1 MPNTFTENSFAST
14 YKDDWK
20 DSDHYHRIL
29 FNSGRALQ
37 ARELTQMQTI
47 IQEEIAKFGRNIFKD
62 GAAVNPGG
70 PTIKN
75 NVEFVK
81 LNTTSGAIPTI
92 ANAFN
97 KTLTGQTSG
106 IIARVNRVIDAEG
119 SDPATLCIQY
129 TDTQSGTAGAE
140 VIRFTPGETI
150 TDGVTNFVVQT
161 TNTAENPAT
170 GQGTQV
176 SNAAGDFFARGH
188 FVFAEPQTIVLSKYS
203 TTPNAEIGFR
213 ITEDI
218 VTASDNDALFD
229 NQGVTPN
236 RASPGADRYR
246 IRLTL
251 INKTDLAAGE
261 NFIYYAN
268 IVAGEIVEQVS
279 ATSDYNAPTEL
290 LAQNIRETNGDY
302 IVKDFRLN
310 FAADSSD
317 DSKIVAN
324 IEPGGVAYVDGFRA
338 DAEQGATIRIDKP
351 RTPVLVE
358 NEIVGIYYGNY
369 VNVDE
374 LQGNVVSSFAKQNL
388 STSTTDPSGSVIGT
402 ARVRYVEEDG
412 ANYKVYLFDIEMTS
426 GQSFRDTR
434 TIGTNANNFV
444 KIILE
449 GGQAVIKDATS
460 KSLVYPLTH
469 IRPDEIDDVTYEVQ
483 RVITAGAATVSDDEF
498 SLSIS
503 GNEKFSNTS
512 DWFITSLDS
521 GGVVSGAT
529 FTLTGGGTGVDV
541 ENLPD
546 SSASYAVYAKVTKTN
561 TAGMAR
567 QKTLTELTYS
577 GSIESDGSG
586 VRFLDLHRTDLHD
599 VISIK
604 ETDSDGRDVSADFTI
619 DNGRRPGFYGNARYI
634 LSTNASAPS
643 TVFTR
648 FKHFRHGVGDYFD
661 KTSYDGQ
668 IAYEDIPGNLRNVI
682 DFRSSVDSNGDF
694 TGTRAALNEVP
705 TSGDVFQAD
714 VSYYQGRTDRIVATR
729 DGTIKHQQGQPGF
742 ERQAPSLAAGT
753 LPLFTIDF
761 PPYVLNDSD
770 VGVVPLK
777 HKRFQMKDIARLEER
792 IDDLVEDVSL
802 NALEASTSTLLVQ
815 DASGNIRTKS
825 GFFAD
830 NFGDRGFSDTQ
841 AGDYRAAI
849 DPSTETLSAGV
860 HRYGINLVYDSDA
873 STNTI
878 LKGDIV
884 YIKHSH
890 AVAIQQNRISGVE
903 NVNPFAVIS
912 NEGNLTISPSS
923 DTWVDEKYKPNLTVG
938 GGDELVDTNI
948 VENEGEV
955 EGRGTELANQRAG
968 KRLDWVNKSATT
980 YNWLTG
986 LPFIFTWKSVQEWNW
1001 NGTNNEGRVTDEG
1014 AYTST
1019 RKKKK
1024 RRGGWGGHY
1033 TKTYRKQG
1041 RQFSQKII
1049 TKEWVKPEF
1058 VEDRSISLVFLP
1070 YVRSRKMFFKAQGLR
1085 PNTQYF
1091 AFFDGKSVADY
1102 VRTESTFERMGD
1114 KAGTAYTEEGE
1125 YANTFSHP
1133 SGATTLISDANG
1145 ELIGSFFIPSNNTLR
1160 FDSGNLEFK
1169 LLDINVNQNDASTSR
1184 AVALYYSKGQLD
1196 TRQKTFKNT
1205 RMLEFKTRR
1214 WQEVCWS
1221 DPLAQSFRTS
1231 TGNGIFVTKVDA
1243 FLNKNGE
1250 DTIPIQMQIRPLE
1263 NGSPSSTT
1271 ILPGASVF
1279 VNAADVVDNASS
1291 TTQAQVIANPTT
1303 FEFEEPVFL
1312 EPNTEYAI
1320 VLLADTTNYEAYVAE
1335 TYQFELGSTE
1345 SRINRQPSM
1354 GSLFKSQNGTTWT
1367 PDQTKDL
1374 AFTVYKAQ
1382 FDTAGGTAR
1391 YENRPI
1397 QPEPTRP
1404 NPFYGDSGDKTLTMM
1419 FPAHGFKVG
1428 DTVNI
1433 TGLDSATRYNGIL
1446 GSSIMNG
1453 PQNGGRNVTL
1463 ADNFVIQ
1470 FEADSAPTST
1480 GLFGGTSVISTRQF
1494 NYDDLYPIIDYLAP
1508 EDTTVD
1514 FEVQTLTGSSFAGT
1528 ETRYQANGFTN
1539 DVENKESNIFDFP
1552 RILALSSNET
1562 AAKSVEFNI
1571 NMNTSDAD
1579 VSPFIDGQRT
1589 AVIAE
1594 ANIIDKQASTT
1605 TTGYNVP
1612 YSYVAETDARFG
1624 SAAAKHI
1631 TSVIEVP
1638 ETAVGI
1644 KVILDAVRPNAST
1657 LTLYYRTATGDEEIK
1672 DKAWTLQ
1679 TSEISVPPSET
1690 FAEYRYLIG
1699 GTEGTLTPFTKYQLK
1714 LVMESTNSSRV
1725 PIVKDLRGIALA
1737 T

>member
-1 MPNTFTENSFAST
+1 MVNAFTENTFSAT

-62 GAAVNPGG
+62 GASVNPGG
-70 PTIKN
+70 PTVRN
-75 NVEFVK
+75 NVEYVK
-81 LNTTSGAIPTI
+81 LNTTTGETPTDAILGTE
-92 ANAFN
+92 F
-97 KTLTGQTSG
+97 TGQTSA
-106 IIARVNRVIDAEG
+106 IKARVIRVVAAEG
-119 SDPATLCIQY
+119 SDPATIYVQY
-129 TDTQSGTAGAE
+129 TDTSAGTSGSE
-140 VIRFTPGETI
+140 PIRFTAGETLNN
-150 TDGVTNFVVQT
+150 GSVNLVVQT
-161 TNTAENPAT
+161 AAPHV
-170 GQGTQV
+170 GQGTLF
-176 SNAAGDFFARGH
+176 SNAGGDFFARGH
-188 FVFAEPQTIVLSKYS
+188 FVFAEPQTIVLSKYT

-213 ITEDI
+213 IVEDI
-218 VTASDNDALFD
+218 ITASDNDALFD
-229 NQGVTPN
+229 NQGATPN

-246 IRLTL
+246 IRLIL
-251 INKTDLAAGE
+251 INKANLAAGE
-261 NFIYYAN
+261 NFVYYAN
-268 IVAGEIVEQVS
+268 VVAGEIVEQVS
-279 ATSDYNAPTEL
+279 AISSYNAPAEL
-290 LAQNIRETNGDY
+290 LAQNTRETNGDY
-302 IVKDFRLN
+302 IVKEFRLD
-310 FAADSSD
+310 FTADSD
-317 DSKIVAN
+317 ATKIIAN
-324 IEPGGVAYVDGFRA
+324 IAPGGVAYVDGFRA

-351 RTPVLVE
+351 RTSVLVE
-358 NEIVGIYYGNY
+358 NDIIGIYYGNY
-369 VNVDE
+369 VSVDE

-412 ANYKVYLFDIEMTS
+412 ANYKVYLFDIEMNS
-426 GQSFRDTR
+426 GQSFRNAR

-444 KIILE
+444 KIALE

-469 IRPDEIDDVTYEVQ
+469 IRPAEIDDVTFETQ
-483 RVITAGAATVSDDEF
+483 RVITAGASTVSADNF

-503 GNEKFSNTS
+503 GDEKFSNTS

-529 FTLTGGGTGVDV
+529 FTLTGNGTGVDIT
-541 ENLPD
+541 NLPTLT
-546 SSASYAVYAKVTKTN
+546 ANYAVYAKVTKTN
-561 TAGMAR
+561 AAGMAR

-586 VRFLDLHRTDLHD
+586 IRFLDLHRTDLHD

-619 DNGRRPGFYGNARYI
+619 DNGRRPGFYDNARYI
-634 LSTNASAPS
+634 LSANASAPS

-668 IAYEDIPGNLRNVI
+668 IAYEDIPSNLRNVI
-682 DFRSSVDSNGDF
+682 DFRSSVDSNGNF

-714 VSYYQGRTDRIVATR
+714 VSYYQGRTDRIIASR
-729 DGTIKHQQGQPGF
+729 DGTIKHQQGQAGF
-742 ERQAPSLAAGT
+742 DRQAPSLAAGT

-792 IDDLVEDVSL
+792 INDLVEDVAL
-802 NALEASTSTLLVQ
+802 NALEADTSTLLIQ

-841 AGDYRAAI
+841 AADYRAAI
-849 DPSTETLSAGV
+849 DPSTQTLSASV

-878 LKGDIV
+878 MKGDIV

-890 AVAIQQNRISGVE
+890 AIAVQQNRISGVE

-912 NEGNLTISPSS
+912 GEGNLTISPSS
-923 DTWVDEKYKPNLTVG
+923 DTWVDEKYEPNKVIG
-938 GGDELVDTNI
+938 GGDVLKDTGI

-968 KRLDWVNKSATT
+968 KRLDWINHSASYT
-980 YNWLTG
+980 NWLTG
-986 LPFIFTWKSVQEWNW
+986 EPFTYFWRSVGEWNW

-1014 AYTST
+1014 SYTST
-1019 RKKKK
+1019 RRKKKK
-1024 RRGGWGGHY
+1024 RSAFGGHY
-1033 TKTYRKQG
+1033 MKTYTKKG

-1049 TKEWVKPEF
+1049 TDSYAKLEEVG
-1058 VEDRSISLVFLP
+1058 DRQVSLTFLP
-1070 YVRSRKMFFKAQGLR
+1070 FVRSRKMFFKAQGLR

-1102 VRTESTFERMGD
+1102 VRTESTFERMGA

-1125 YANTFSHP
+1125 YSKTFSHP
-1133 SGATTLISDANG
+1133 SGATTLTSDEDG
-1145 ELIGSFFIPSNNTLR
+1145 ELIGSFFIPSNSRLR
-1160 FDSGNLEFK
+1160 FKAGTKEFK

-1184 AVALYYSKGQLD
+1184 AVALYYSQGELD

-1231 TGNGIFVTKVDA
+1231 TGNGIFVTKIDA

-1250 DTIPIQMQIRPLE
+1250 DTIPIQMQIRPME
-1263 NGSPSSTT
+1263 NGSPSSST
-1271 ILPGASVF
+1271 ILPGATVF
-1279 VNAADVVDNASS
+1279 VKAGDVVDNASS

-1404 NPFYGDSGDKTLTMM
+1404 NPFYGDSGDRMLTMM
-1419 FPAHGFKVG
+1419 FPAHGFSAAAG
-1428 DTVNI
+1428 DQVTI

-1446 GSSIMNG
+1446 GSSIMG
-1453 PQNGGRNVTL
+1453 PRNVDS
-1463 ADNFVIQ
+1463 ADNFVIR

-1528 ETRYQANGFTN
+1528 ETRYQALGFTN

-1571 NMNTSDAD
+1571 NMNTIDPD

-1594 ANIIDKQASTT
+1594 ANIIDKQASSPGS
-1605 TTGYNVP
+1605 GYNVP

-1624 SAAAKHI
+1624 TAAAKHI
-1631 TSVIEVP
+1631 TSIIEVP

-1644 KVILDAVRPNAST
+1644 KVILDAVRPNEST
-1657 LTLYYRTATGDEEIK
+1657 LTLYYRTATGDEEIR
-1672 DKAWTLQ
+1672 DKVWTLQ

-1690 FAEYRYLIG
+1690 FAQYRYLIG